1 MTSRAPRPIPP
12 DLPVELAVPVLDA
25 IALTALERRLRD
37 AATTVDGIRAGLRR
51 VELREWRGS
60 AADAFRD
67 RLEEWVTTLH
77 RRRDALDE
85 AADLVAEH
93 RRAAFRCAAVLA
105 IPGGTTVT
113 SYYDW
118 STAAP
123 EWKKVFPVI
132 SESALKGTLGI
143 LDRTVRRRAR
153 HGVAGGSGGG
163 A

>member
-12 DLPVELAVPVLDA
+12 DLPVELAVPVLEA

-67 RLEEWVTTLH
+67 RLGEWVTTLH

-93 RRAAFRCAAVLA
+93 RRAAADRVELAQDAA
-105 IPGGTTVT
+105 
-113 SYYDW
+113 
-118 STAAP
+118 
-123 EWKKVFPVI
+123 
-132 SESALKGTLGI
+132 
-143 LDRTVRRRAR
+143 RRAAHEAAR
-153 HGVAGGSGGG
+153 QAAEAGDRARRAVGGG
-163 A
+163 HRAG

>member
-93 RRAAFRCAAVLA
+93 RRAAADRVELAQDAA
-105 IPGGTTVT
+105 
-113 SYYDW
+113 
-118 STAAP
+118 
-123 EWKKVFPVI
+123 
-132 SESALKGTLGI
+132 
-143 LDRTVRRRAR
+143 RRAAHEAAR
-153 HGVAGGSGGG
+153 QAAEAGDRPRRAVGGG
-163 A
+163 HRAG

>member
-67 RLEEWVTTLH
+67 RL
-77 RRRDALDE
+77 DAC
-85 AADLVAEH
+85 
-93 RRAAFRCAAVLA
+93 RAGASSVYGSDA
-105 IPGGTTVT
+105 
-113 SYYDW
+113 
-118 STAAP
+118 
-123 EWKKVFPVI
+123 
-132 SESALKGTLGI
+132 
-143 LDRTVRRRAR
+143 
-153 HGVAGGSGGG
+153 VAGVVLIVWRSRMTQ
-163 A
+163 ASKEKP